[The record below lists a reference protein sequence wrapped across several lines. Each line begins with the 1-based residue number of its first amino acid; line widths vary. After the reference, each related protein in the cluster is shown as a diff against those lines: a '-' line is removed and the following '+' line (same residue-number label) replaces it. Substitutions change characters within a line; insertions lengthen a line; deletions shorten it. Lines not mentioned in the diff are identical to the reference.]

1 LKLCVFFPTFLRDLK
16 SLIFT
21 HGTARRKIMC
31 LVLWLKEPGCDILPT
46 LCDLMTSVGLY
57 SGSISDINLQTV
69 SVVSTSP
76 TGSGI
81 PDKRIRFLLPYCS
94 RLSKSFV
101 SCRLTFQDHTFS
113 PWEAEFLNLSFVVC
127 RLKWTL
133 WQRLCNFFYI
143 IFRDFKCLTY
153 RRLDNII

>member
-1 LKLCVFFPTFLRDLK
+1 MQTDLKLWVFFSTFLRDLK

-94 RLSKSFV
+94 RLSKSFL
-101 SCRLTFQDHTFS
+101 SCQLTFSRSYIFS
-113 PWEAEFLNLSFVVC
+113 MRGRVFKSIIVCMSLKMDTLTAPLQFFLYHL
-127 RLKWTL
+127 
-133 WQRLCNFFYI
+133 QRF
-143 IFRDFKCLTY
+143 
-153 RRLDNII
+153 